1 VVSLL
6 TRLRQA
12 IAAAAAE
19 PVAQPARHRL
29 ARDLSIAPPALRH
42 LRRAAPTLH
51 LARRRLASA
60 VTSAAG
66 LALAAL
72 LALAPLAAHAHTKSE
87 TYTVWHIAGTSVR
100 ATFSIPLVE
109 ADRLAKD
116 GGRASNDDITRYLA
130 THVWVTSKA
139 GKCALAGP
147 VRPVA
152 ATEQFRRFDLAFDCA
167 SSESIALHSS
177 AFFELVP
184 SHVTLAQ
191 IELDS
196 GDMIEQ
202 MITTDHRDLDLS
214 GGEADELRSA
224 SFFEY
229 MKMGVMHI
237 FTGVDHM
244 SFLLGLVLISRR
256 ARDLAFVITGFTLG
270 HSATLALAVTG
281 ILRPHAEFIDALV
294 ALTIALI
301 GAENIAVATRRPE
314 VISIGVASLLT
325 VMAIA
330 SAAGFGSLPASLLAG
345 AALFGSCYLMMSG
358 HLYDAARLR
367 LVVTLVFGLIHGF
380 GFASDLLEMRLP
392 TERLVELLVG
402 FNLGVE
408 VGQLTLVFA
417 LLALVALLGR
427 VRIALPRPIV
437 VDVLSS
443 ALVGLGMYWFISRS
457 FR

>member
-1 VVSLL
+1 MAALVLAACLL
-6 TRLRQA
+6 HA
-12 IAAAAAE
+12 
-19 PVAQPARHRL
+19 PVAQ
-29 ARDLSIAPPALRH
+29 
-42 LRRAAPTLH
+42 
-51 LARRRLASA
+51 
-60 VTSAAG
+60 
-66 LALAAL
+66 
-72 LALAPLAAHAHTKSE
+72 AHTKSE
-87 TYTVWHIAGTSVR
+87 TYTVWHIAGPTVR

-109 ADRLAKD
+109 ADRLAKN
-116 GGRASNDDITRYLA
+116 GTHASNEDVAGYLA
-130 THVWVTSKA
+130 SHVSVSAQGKA
-139 GKCALAGP
+139 CPSPTA
-147 VRPVA
+147 VRAIA
-152 ATEQFRRFDLAFDCA
+152 ATEQFRRFELAFQCA
-167 SSESIALHSS
+167 SPDGIKLQSS

-191 IELDS
+191 IETDS
-196 GDMIEQ
+196 GGMIEQ
-202 MITTDHRDLDLS
+202 MITTDHRTLS
-214 GGEADELRSA
+214 LAGGGDEEVRNA
-224 SFFEY
+224 SFLQY

-281 ILRPHAEFIDALV
+281 ILRPHAEYIDALV

-301 GAENIAVATRRPE
+301 GAENIAVATRKPE
-314 VISIGVASLLT
+314 VISVGVASLLV

-345 AALFGSCYLMMSG
+345 AALFGASYLMMSG

-380 GFASDLLEMRLP
+380 GFAADLLEMKLP

-408 VGQLTLVFA
+408 VGQLTLVFG
-417 LLALVALLGR
+417 LLALVALLANA
-427 VRIALPRPIV
+427 RITLPRPIV

-457 FR
+457 YR

>member
-1 VVSLL
+1 MVTGRALPLL
-6 TRLRQA
+6 
-12 IAAAAAE
+12 
-19 PVAQPARHRL
+19 
-29 ARDLSIAPPALRH
+29 
-42 LRRAAPTLH
+42 
-51 LARRRLASA
+51 
-60 VTSAAG
+60 
-66 LALAAL
+66 L
-72 LALAPLAAHAHTKSE
+72 LACLVPGLPAQAHTKSE
-87 TYTVWHIAGTSVR
+87 TYTVWHVAGSSVR
-100 ATFSIPLVE
+100 SVFSIPLVE
-109 ADRLAKD
+109 ADRLAN
-116 GGRASNDDITRYLA
+116 GGNPSASNEDVTSYLA
-130 THVWVTSKA
+130 AHVWVTSKA
-139 GKCALAGP
+139 GKCAPSGP
-147 VRPVA
+147 VRAVA
-152 ATEQFRRFDLAFDCA
+152 ATEQFRRFELAFNCA
-167 SSESIALHSS
+167 STDDIQLHSS

-202 MITTDHRDLDLS
+202 MMTTEHRDLALS
-214 GGEADELRSA
+214 GGEADQLRSA
-224 SFFEY
+224 SFLDY

-281 ILRPHAEFIDALV
+281 ILRPHAEYIDALV

-314 VISIGVASLLT
+314 VVSVGVASLLV

-345 AALFGSCYLMMSG
+345 AALFGSSYLMMSG

-417 LLALVALLGR
+417 LLGIVALLGR
-427 VRIALPRPIV
+427 ARISLPRPIV

>member
-1 VVSLL
+1 MELRRLIVAAGIAVAGLL
-6 TRLRQA
+6 TCC
-12 IAAAAAE
+12 
-19 PVAQPARHRL
+19 
-29 ARDLSIAPPALRH
+29 S
-42 LRRAAPTLH
+42 
-51 LARRRLASA
+51 
-60 VTSAAG
+60 
-66 LALAAL
+66 
-72 LALAPLAAHAHTKSE
+72 AHAHTKSE
-87 TYTVWHIAGTSVR
+87 TYTVWHIASASVR
-100 ATFSIPLVE
+100 STFSVPLVE
-109 ADRLAKD
+109 ADRLAKA
-116 GGRASNDDITRYLA
+116 GGRASNEDVSGYL
-130 THVWVTSKA
+130 TSHVWVTSRA
-139 GKCALAGP
+139 GRCPASGP
-147 VRPVA
+147 VRAVA
-152 ATEQFRRFDLAFDCA
+152 ATEQFRRFELAWQCPSADDI
-167 SSESIALHSS
+167 ELHSS

-196 GDMIEQ
+196 GDLIEQ
-202 MITTDHRDLDLS
+202 MITNDHRTLALS
-214 GGEADELRSA
+214 GGEANELRNA
-224 SFFEY
+224 SFIEY

-281 ILRPHAEFIDALV
+281 VLRPHAEYIDALV

-314 VISIGVASLLT
+314 VISVGVFSLLS

-330 SAAGFGSLPASLLAG
+330 SVAGFGSLPATLLAG
-345 AALFGSCYLMMSG
+345 AALFGASYLMMSG

-380 GFASDLLEMRLP
+380 GFAADLLEMRLP
-392 TERLVELLVG
+392 AERLAELLVG

-408 VGQLTLVFA
+408 VGQLTLVFT
-417 LLALVALLGR
+417 LLGLVALLGR
-427 VRIALPRPIV
+427 VRITLPRPVV

-443 ALVGLGMYWFISRS
+443 GLVALGMYWFISRS
-457 FR
+457 FK